1 MKMKLN
7 FLQLSLITLLGI
19 FIMVSCK
26 EKDPFLNDDTAA
38 EKKKTTAVKKEQ
50 PKKDTAKKE
59 TPAPKPKEEP
69 KPEPKTKV
77 YVVKEGDWLYKLSRK
92 EYGTAMGWEAIYEN
106 NKEKIN
112 NPDLIFPG
120 QELIIPEYK

>member
-1 MKMKLN
+1 MKMKRTILH
-7 FLQLSLITLLGI
+7 LSLITLMGL

-26 EKDPFLNDDTAA
+26 EKDPFLKDDAKDKKETPTV
-38 EKKKTTAVKKEQ
+38 KKKQ
-50 PKKDTAKKE
+50 PKKDTVVKKK
-59 TPAPKPKEEP
+59 TPPPPPKEEP

-92 EYGTAMGWEAIYEN
+92 EYGTAMGWETIYEN
-106 NKEKIN
+106 NKEKID

-120 QELIIPEYK
+120 QELVIPEYK